1 MHMYEHT
8 YTCMHMNIHRQEST
22 LASSAIHCS
31 FGLRLRFA
39 SLDPWTMVEGHHH
52 THVILIVLS
61 TYVTDYIHDSFYNK

>member
-1 MHMYEHT
+1 MYMYERSC
-8 YTCMHMNIHRQEST
+8 TCMNIHRQEST
-22 LASSAIHCS
+22 LTLSAIHCS

-52 THVILIVLS
+52 THMKLMVLS